1 MNAQVLFERHSAKCT
16 LRHPPGHEIY
26 RKGDISYFEVDGNK
40 QKEYCQ
46 NLCLLAKLFLDYK
59 TLFFDVEPF
68 LFYVMT
74 VCDSKGMHLVGYFS
88 KEKFSAMNNNV
99 SCILTLPTYQ
109 RHGYGRMLIEFSMFL
124 LLINSEYLFDYTSF
138 SLKGYLLTREEG
150 KIGSPEKPLS
160 DLGLISYRSYWK
172 HAVMEYLS
180 TYEGKDIV
188 LKGKLFRN
196 VIPFLTIFFSMTCRH
211 ESADG
216 YKLHRYCLHPATYGS
231 SQVLEGQSC
240 HFGASRG

>member
-1 MNAQVLFERHSAKCT
+1 MNSSRIFERHSAKCT
-16 LRHPPGHEIY
+16 LRHPPGQEIY

-74 VCDSKGMHLVGYFS
+74 VADSKGMHLVGYFS

-109 RHGYGRMLIEFSMFL
+109 RHGYGRMLIEFSMFV
-124 LLINSEYLFDYTSF
+124 FCCWTDH
-138 SLKGYLLTREEG
+138 LLTFCSLW
-150 KIGSPEKPLS
+150 KVTCWPESKE
-160 DLGLISYRSYWK
+160 RS
-172 HAVMEYLS
+172 A
-180 TYEGKDIV
+180 
-188 LKGKLFRN
+188 
-196 VIPFLTIFFSMTCRH
+196 
-211 ESADG
+211 
-216 YKLHRYCLHPATYGS
+216 HRRSHCPTWGS
-231 SQVLEGQSC
+231 SPTEATGSTQWWSTWASTKEKTLLWKVLWWWCLRIITGWLIYFLSP
-240 HFGASRG
+240 HL